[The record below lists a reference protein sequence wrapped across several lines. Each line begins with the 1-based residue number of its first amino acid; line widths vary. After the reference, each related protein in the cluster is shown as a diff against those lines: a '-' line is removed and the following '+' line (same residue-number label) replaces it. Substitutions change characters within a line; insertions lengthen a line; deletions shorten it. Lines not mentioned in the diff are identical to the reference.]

1 MNILRTIF
9 KDLSTFTRYAPG
21 VETNMSLD
29 DLQASGLTARKR
41 VESIITAK
49 VFSAILKEPDDAP
62 LLDALRSGM
71 ANITMATQLIFD
83 SISRRKN
90 NVDVYKYELE
100 AMKRSY
106 MENYSNAMSTIVQL
120 LTDKEP
126 TKDETDTP
134 VALWRT
140 SRYYR
145 LIESCRIKSAD
156 EFDTIY
162 PIDLSYLFFFRLI
175 PLQKETL
182 DERLSVYYD
191 KLTSDN
197 RAHLEPE
204 LQLALAKKTIA
215 KALRRFDVLE
225 FPPTIRNL
233 FDDNKAS
240 RQGATEH
247 DALIKLADRLDDEA
261 ETLIKNMDALLSTD
275 TTPDVSSFSAY
286 NHPDDKIIMFP

>member
-9 KDLSTFTRYAPG
+9 KDLSTFTQYAPG

-49 VFSAILKEPDDAP
+49 VFSAISEEPDDAP

-197 RAHLEPE
+197 RAHLEPG